1 MNKGETS
8 KIIIVAIVLA
18 LILAGI
24 VWWSQTQDLQAPTT
38 NQEISDTAEV
48 EVEVQQDLEGLD
60 ELNIDAELESLDAD
74 LENL

>member
-38 NQEISDTAEV
+38 NQEVGDAAQI